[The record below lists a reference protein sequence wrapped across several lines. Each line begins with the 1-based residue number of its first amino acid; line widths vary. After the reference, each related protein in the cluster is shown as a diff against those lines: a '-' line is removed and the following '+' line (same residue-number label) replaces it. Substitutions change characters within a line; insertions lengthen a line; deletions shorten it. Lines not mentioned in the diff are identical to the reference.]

1 MDICNSN
8 SINFDH
14 ITELQDQLGFDN
26 MVNLFLKFNQE
37 LDALMV
43 QISIIE
49 PGSVDFE
56 KLIGK
61 VHQSA
66 GSAAALGIIG
76 IHRQLNLVE
85 TLAKSGKWDALRSEL
100 ERLTT
105 TWQVIKI
112 TLNNNGLLEN

>member
-1 MDICNSN
+1 MDTSNSN

-14 ITELQDQLGFDN
+14 ITELQAQLGLDT
-26 MVNLFLKFNQE
+26 MINLFHKCREE

-49 PGSVDFE
+49 PGNPDFE

-66 GSAAALGIIG
+66 GSVAALGIIG

-85 TLAKSGKWDALRSEL
+85 TLAKSGKRDELQSEL
-100 ERLTT
+100 EMLTQI
-105 TWQVIKI
+105 WHGVKI
-112 TLNNNGLLEN
+112 TLFNNGLLRN